1 MLISGKSSAFLDHKK
16 HFFKGAQSVRSNYIF
31 FAQVAWKGSL
41 VDGLA
46 GWNKRGTLTYVSADQ
61 LFSSL
66 CSNIFSDV
74 VTSPL
79 GGHFG
84 EKCVITCL
92 IFWSQPTLRGN
103 YTPWGVP
110 LLYGSPSVQL
120 VCSACVVR
128 LVRCSGWMYF
138 VQLFKLVS
146 SSPCLQVKR
155 SLLCLL
161 TVLLFSWSEF
171 LTFMYTVSKGSS
183 GPSWFCLWSG
193 RPLIELWMLT
203 TLELLYDQI
212 KSACH
217 CLKLA
222 CSW

>member
-1 MLISGKSSAFLDHKK
+1 MLISGKSSAFLDQKK

-92 IFWSQPTLRGN
+92 IFWSQPTLPGELHSLGG
-103 YTPWGVP
+103 TPAVWLPICSVGVLCLRCEAGQVFRLDVLWSAVQVGVVFP
-110 LLYGSPSVQL
+110 MPSGKRVFALPAHCLAVQL
-120 VCSACVVR
+120 KWVPHLHV
-128 LVRCSGWMYF
+128 
-138 VQLFKLVS
+138 
-146 SSPCLQVKR
+146 
-155 SLLCLL
+155 
-161 TVLLFSWSEF
+161 
-171 LTFMYTVSKGSS
+171 
-183 GPSWFCLWSG
+183 
-193 RPLIELWMLT
+193 
-203 TLELLYDQI
+203 
-212 KSACH
+212 H
-217 CLKLA
+217 CE
-222 CSW
+222 